1 MVVQDEEQLGKDFVS
16 SMPFYVS
23 FILKSRQ
30 MGFLCNLVKVFPSL
44 AKRPLHLTGESYAG
58 QYIVC
63 FLIKPSKCG
72 SLALS
77 QPYILKAYFDLKN
90 PPVKIAKIAIG
101 DGTYT
106 SGQVFEILPA
116 VAPSILSNPL
126 TLTCVLAHS
135 ASNLP
140 SNNRI

>member
-1 MVVQDEEQLGKDFVS
+1 
-16 SMPFYVS
+16 
-23 FILKSRQ
+23 

-63 FLIKPSKCG
+63 FLIKPNQCG

-116 VAPSILSNPL
+116 VTPAILNSL
-126 TLTCVLAHS
+126 LYTDLCLS
-135 ASNLP
+135 SQC
-140 SNNRI
+140 